1 MEILNLFINT
11 YPIAAAIFGI
21 VAIGIIVAIVKAEF
35 SARKKN
41 LPMPITNDTDGCVF
55 MKLKDIQLFP
65 ENPAMELQ
73 IITYVNGMEFHYP
86 SKDKSKWISM
96 EQSMG
101 EIMIELPNAEL
112 YRIHLAV
119 HLRTGQTLEGGPAI
133 VRKELLQPPPQ
144 TPATSPTTL
153 RNIRVTEDYKLYL
166 LEDGLRDTT
175 IQAMIPYELYVQ

>member
-1 MEILNLFINT
+1 MEILNSFINT
-11 YPIAAAIFGI
+11 YPIAAAILG
-21 VAIGIIVAIVKAEF
+21 VVVIGIIGAIIKIEL
-35 SARKKN
+35 SAHKKN
-41 LPMPITNDTDGCVF
+41 PPMPITTDIDGCVF
-55 MKLKDIQLFP
+55 MKLKNIQLFP
-65 ENPAMELQ
+65 ENPAMDLQ

-119 HLRTGQTLEGGPAI
+119 HLRTGQTLEGGPAV

-144 TPATSPTTL
+144 ILGASPTTL
-153 RNIRVTEDYKLYL
+153 PSTRFTEDYKLYL

-175 IQAMIPYELYVQ
+175 VQAMIPYELYVQ